1 MARSGKANSNKPG
14 GRGKGRAP
22 AKLQTHKAKR
32 AKPADSFEVYDA
44 SADISEKADRRH
56 KNLEKVDV
64 RDYEVDEIDS
74 EDDEEIDSDA
84 AFDESDEERFS
95 NFQQFFKQNA
105 KSQKVRFAD
114 EEDEDEDEE
123 EEDED
128 EGDLVDLSEMLD
140 HDASDQEA
148 EKPAA
153 QSSDSEDLSGFGSSD
168 SEDSDEHEDSEDEQA
183 RLSRLNGF
191 VSSISA
197 KTPKKRF
204 ISEAGDQA
212 ENEHA
217 VGSGMH
223 ARGVTLGLSDL
234 LGTTTDQPDS
244 AGGEDQASRSV
255 RLLREQV
262 HKMEHEARRAGSGVV
277 AAPIARRLQ
286 DQMDRQVAYKQ
297 TKKSVSEWQP
307 TVNEMR
313 AAEHISFPLNET
325 KQVQTT
331 RTLISDASGE
341 PVTDME
347 SRINSILTESGMSNE
362 ELQRQYEEL
371 ELKHQTPEEIRARQ
385 RELRMMRDLMFRSER
400 RAKRMAKIKS
410 KAYRRILKKDKER
423 DRERA
428 LEHMKEEDPEMYA
441 MIVEKMAQSRAEERM
456 TLRHKN
462 TGKWAK
468 AMSKRGYD
476 EDVQKALREQLQQHD
491 DLKRKIYD
499 IGSDQE
505 VSDYEAGKQPDA
517 SDSEDEGKS
526 FDDIR
531 HSAMKKL
538 QKEFGDQAED
548 EIPEGT
554 PHKALFEM
562 KFMRNAMQRQ
572 REQQAADAQMIHDEF
587 ASLQADIDEDGN
599 VVKVNQTAAVK
610 AAQSMRAN
618 SEGAAG
624 APGRMSFKGGV
635 AKRSDSYMDVVD
647 EAEESAKRVRLD
659 DGGQISQVASG
670 GGHRVRLEGPLS
682 ITTEATKEPEN
693 PWLDSTANAG
703 QRGAH
708 QLSKDS
714 KRGDKLSARLREKR
728 MAVSKTSSDSNQT
741 PANVLLDVNK
751 TILTAAAA
759 NPEADDDTVDD
770 MKHIS
775 NPNAFT
781 QRELVEQAFA
791 EDDVVEAEFAA
802 EKEAEMDLDAPKEED
817 LTLPGWGSWGG
828 TAIAP
833 KKKVKVRKAVGGIE
847 KSSRLDAKLGSV
859 IINQRMQKASTKYYA
874 DKVPFPYFSK
884 DHYDATMQVPLGKE
898 WNTTK
903 SHSRLVKPRY
913 LTKAGRIIDPI
924 TIPSKKHQ

>member
-1 MARSGKANSNKPG
+1 MPRSGKAISNKTG

-22 AKLQTHKAKR
+22 AKLQKPTTKR
-32 AKPADSFEVYDA
+32 AKPLDSFEVYDA
-44 SADISEKADRRH
+44 SADASEKADRRH

-95 NFQQFFKQNA
+95 NFQQFFKKDTKAQT
-105 KSQKVRFAD
+105 VRFAD
-114 EEDEDEDEE
+114 EEEDEE
-123 EEDED
+123 EEEEEED

-140 HDASDQEA
+140 HDASDQE
-148 EKPAA
+148 ERPAA
-153 QSSDSEDLSGFGSSD
+153 QPSDSEDLSGFGSSD
-168 SEDSDEHEDSEDEQA
+168 SEDSDEQEDSEDEQA

-197 KTPKKRF
+197 RTPKKRF
-204 ISEAGDQA
+204 ISEAGDQT

-223 ARGVTLGLSDL
+223 ARGVSLGLSDL
-234 LGTTTDQPDS
+234 LGTATDQPDA

-262 HKMEHEARRAGSGVV
+262 HKMEREARRAGSGVV

-313 AAEHISFPLNET
+313 AAEHISFPLNES

-341 PVTDME
+341 PATDME
-347 SRINSILTESGMSNE
+347 SRINSILAESGMSNE
-362 ELQRQYEEL
+362 DLQRQYEEL

-400 RAKRMAKIKS
+400 RAKRTAKIKS
-410 KAYRRILKKDKER
+410 KAYRRILKKEKER

-468 AMSKRGYD
+468 AMAKRGHD

-491 DLKRKIYD
+491 NLKRKIYD

-505 VSDYEAGKQPDA
+505 
-517 SDSEDEGKS
+517 DEGKS

-531 HSAMKKL
+531 HTAMKKL

-572 REQQAADAQMIHDEF
+572 REQQAADAQMLHDEF

-610 AAQSMRAN
+610 AAQSIRAN
-618 SEGAAG
+618 SESAAG

-635 AKRSDSYMDVVD
+635 AKRSDSSMDVVD
-647 EAEESAKRVRLD
+647 EAEENAKRVRLD
-659 DGGQISQVASG
+659 DGGQVS
-670 GGHRVRLEGPLS
+670 
-682 ITTEATKEPEN
+682 
-693 PWLDSTANAG
+693 
-703 QRGAH
+703 

-728 MAVSKTSSDSNQT
+728 MAASKTSDNSQIASG
-741 PANVLLDVNK
+741 VLLDVNK
-751 TILTAAAA
+751 TILTATK
-759 NPEADDDTVDD
+759 PEADGNGNDMDD

-802 EKEAEMDLDAPKEED
+802 EKEAEMDLDAPKDED

-833 KKKVKVRKAVGGIE
+833 KKNVKVRKAVGGIE

>member
-1 MARSGKANSNKPG
+1 MARSGKAISNKTG

-22 AKLQTHKAKR
+22 AKLQKPTTKR
-32 AKPADSFEVYDA
+32 AKPLDSFEVYDA
-44 SADISEKADRRH
+44 SADASEKADRRH

-95 NFQQFFKQNA
+95 NFQQFFKKDTKAQT
-105 KSQKVRFAD
+105 VRFAD
-114 EEDEDEDEE
+114 EEEDEE
-123 EEDED
+123 EEEEEED

-140 HDASDQEA
+140 HDASDQE
-148 EKPAA
+148 ERPAA
-153 QSSDSEDLSGFGSSD
+153 QPSDSEDLSGFGSSD
-168 SEDSDEHEDSEDEQA
+168 SEDSDEQEDSEDEQA

-197 KTPKKRF
+197 RTPKKRF
-204 ISEAGDQA
+204 ISEAGDQT

-223 ARGVTLGLSDL
+223 ARGVSLGLSDL
-234 LGTTTDQPDS
+234 LGTATDQPDA

-262 HKMEHEARRAGSGVV
+262 HKMEREARRAGSGVV

-313 AAEHISFPLNET
+313 AAEHISFPLNES

-341 PVTDME
+341 PATDME
-347 SRINSILTESGMSNE
+347 SRINSILAESGMSNE
-362 ELQRQYEEL
+362 DLQRQYEEL

-400 RAKRMAKIKS
+400 RAKRTAKIKS
-410 KAYRRILKKDKER
+410 KAYRRILKKEKER

-468 AMSKRGYD
+468 AMAKRGHD

-491 DLKRKIYD
+491 NLKRKIYD

-505 VSDYEAGKQPDA
+505 VSDYEAGQQPDA

-531 HSAMKKL
+531 HTAMKKL

-572 REQQAADAQMIHDEF
+572 REQQAADAQMLHDEF

-610 AAQSMRAN
+610 AAQSIRAN
-618 SEGAAG
+618 SESAAG

-635 AKRSDSYMDVVD
+635 AKRSDSSMDVVD
-647 EAEESAKRVRLD
+647 EAEENAKRVRLD
-659 DGGQISQVASG
+659 DGGQVSQVASG
-670 GGHRVRLEGPLS
+670 GGHRVRLDGPLS
-682 ITTEATKEPEN
+682 IAAEETKEPEN

-703 QRGAH
+703 QRSAH

-728 MAVSKTSSDSNQT
+728 MAASKTSDNSQIASG
-741 PANVLLDVNK
+741 VLLDVNK
-751 TILTAAAA
+751 TILTATK
-759 NPEADDDTVDD
+759 PEADGNDMDD

-802 EKEAEMDLDAPKEED
+802 EKEAEMDLDAPKDED

-833 KKKVKVRKAVGGIE
+833 KKNVKVRKAVGGIE